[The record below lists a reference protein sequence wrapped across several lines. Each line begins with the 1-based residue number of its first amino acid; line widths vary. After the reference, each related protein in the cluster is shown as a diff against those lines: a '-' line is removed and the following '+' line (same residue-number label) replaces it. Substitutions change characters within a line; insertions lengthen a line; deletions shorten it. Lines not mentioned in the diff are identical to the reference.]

1 MPHPTRAPQ
10 ERDSSSTGLGS
21 RAGSTKSNPDAAAA
35 LGVAAAARG
44 PSPAASLLG
53 SLGRGVLGVSRFALG
68 AAATSLG
75 PPFAWAE
82 FMFAWVADVTPPRL
96 KRLATIFWDAG
107 SHITKLAYTPAGA
120 ELGFAARNV
129 VDGLVETIAAP
140 KGRAVVLESGAWG
153 WGSKV
158 GGVDGC

>member
-1 MPHPTRAPQ
+1 
-10 ERDSSSTGLGS
+10 
-21 RAGSTKSNPDAAAA
+21 
-35 LGVAAAARG
+35 
-44 PSPAASLLG
+44 
-53 SLGRGVLGVSRFALG
+53 VLGVSRFALG

-82 FMFAWVADVTPPRL
+82 FMFAWVEDVTPPRL

-140 KGRAVVLESGAWG
+140 KGRAVVLESGT
-153 WGSKV
+153 
-158 GGVDGC
+158 